1 MSLAWRL
8 AGLFHPDWAL
18 RLGAAGTAA
27 RREEGPGGLELE
39 GQVLAR
45 LGPFQ
50 GEEERVDQLLRS
62 SLDKGQ
68 VEAVRLRLFE
78 GCTARGSIWS
88 QVVLQRAVLCALED
102 AQLRSLEVQEMAA
115 CSLRGA
121 RLEDCSIGELLM
133 CDLSDARLL
142 RVTLGNAT
150 TADFSGATFQD
161 CDLKGAD
168 LRGAVLR
175 GARFVGS
182 DPSQARV
189 GGADFAGARGLDR
202 ATRRRMLESGARFR
216 SAAWYRLLRLLRPGA
231 DALLVERLALA
242 AWIGSGILGLA
253 ISLAALWAV
262 LRPPPS
268 PPVPEVP
275 APLVRD
281 ATEWEI
287 RKTRENLALLRTTLQ
302 QASQTMVAK
311 GAASQTWPSM
321 NDFQQNR
328 YDEDGDGSSE
338 VRVELVPGGL
348 PDNLL
353 TDARGG
359 VLPYCNDE
367 PTQETISGND
377 TDWHYC
383 DRTGRIFASAG
394 YTGLATLE
402 W

>member
-18 RLGAAGTAA
+18 RLGAAGTVA
-27 RREEGPGGLELE
+27 RREDGPGGLELE

-45 LGPFQ
+45 LGPFPE
-50 GEEERVDQLLRS
+50 GEGKVDQLLRS
-62 SLDKGQ
+62 SLDGGQ
-68 VEAVRLRLFE
+68 LEGLQLRLVE
-78 GCTARGSIWS
+78 GCTARSSNWS
-88 QVVLQRAVLCALED
+88 GVVLQRAVLCALED
-102 AQLRSLEVQEMAA
+102 AQLRSVQAREVTA

-121 RLEDCSIGELLM
+121 RLEDCSIDELLL

-142 RVTLGNAT
+142 RVTLGSAS
-150 TADFSGATFQD
+150 TADFSGATLED
-161 CDLKGAD
+161 CDLKEAD

-175 GARFVGS
+175 GTRFVGC
-182 DPSQARV
+182 DPSQAQV

-202 ATRRRMLESGARFR
+202 ATRRRLLEAGARFR

-231 DALLVERLALA
+231 DALWVERLALA
-242 AWIGSGILGLA
+242 AWIGSGVLGLA
-253 ISLAALWAV
+253 LSLAALWAV

-268 PPVPEVP
+268 PAVPEVP

-281 ATEWEI
+281 ATEWEV
-287 RKTRENLALLRTTLQ
+287 RKTKENLALLRTTLL
-302 QASQTMVAK
+302 QASQTMITK
-311 GAASQTWPSM
+311 GAINQTWPSM

-338 VRVELVPGGL
+338 VRVELVAGGL

-353 TDARGG
+353 TDAVGG

-383 DRTGRIFASAG
+383 DRTGRIFSSAG